1 MSSAVT
7 AQLERLCETAASFYQ
22 RGLAFGS
29 TGNLSLRIGDQV
41 WVSPTGRSLKDLR
54 PGEIAALDL
63 RDGRP
68 LNANKAS
75 KESPFHLECYRA
87 AGERATAIVHLHATY
102 SVALSCLDELDENNP
117 LPVFTPYY
125 LMRVLPMAVVPYL
138 RPGSAELA
146 AAMGR
151 AAATSDS
158 ILMRNHGATALGA
171 SLEEATD
178 RMEELEE
185 TAKLYFVLRG
195 EKIRLLND
203 DQKEEIARAFKSKPR

>member
-1 MSSAVT
+1 
-7 AQLERLCETAASFYQ
+7 
-22 RGLAFGS
+22 
-29 TGNLSLRIGDQV
+29 
-41 WVSPTGRSLKDLR
+41 
-54 PGEIAALDL
+54 
-63 RDGRP
+63 
-68 LNANKAS
+68 
-75 KESPFHLECYRA
+75 
-87 AGERATAIVHLHATY
+87 
-102 SVALSCLDELDENNP
+102 LDELDENNP